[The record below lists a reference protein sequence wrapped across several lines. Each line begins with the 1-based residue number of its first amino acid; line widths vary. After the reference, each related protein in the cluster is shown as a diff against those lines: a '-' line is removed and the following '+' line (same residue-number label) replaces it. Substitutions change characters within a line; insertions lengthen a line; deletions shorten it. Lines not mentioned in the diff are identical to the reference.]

1 MKWIFAFRVKFHVS
15 QLFFFFL
22 HIFFLCTKMPKVNS
36 KKNSNET
43 TKKQDEPL
51 KKK

>member
-1 MKWIFAFRVKFHVS
+1 
-15 QLFFFFL
+15 
-22 HIFFLCTKMPKVNS
+22 MPKVNS
-36 KKNSNET
+36 KKKPNET